1 MLSVNYAVIP
11 YSFIFARRG
20 KSALYRYN
28 YKFMKNGH
36 AHLCAVG
43 HYMIAWWLSLS

>member
-36 AHLCAVG
+36 AHLWDT
-43 HYMIAWWLSLS
+43 MIAWWLSLS

>member
-20 KSALYRYN
+20 KSALYRY
-28 YKFMKNGH
+28 KFMKNGH
-36 AHLCAVG
+36 TRIAHLCG
-43 HYMIAWWLSLS
+43 TL